1 MKSKGKARGV
11 VMFVDEDNLK
21 QLLSVLEMMI
31 DRGNNDLKDHF
42 WLVSIVV
49 IAVLIEWIWRPS
61 LNYRF
66 VASDSWGKKTSV
78 VSGRER
84 LTLGAITIAP
94 KQRTIDGQRVLKI
107 QLYTDRCRFQ
117 RLLSQSRSNESI
129 LGRIL
134 GFAQLWDV
142 WGK

>member
-1 MKSKGKARGV
+1 
-11 VMFVDEDNLK
+11 MFVDEDNLK

-42 WLVSIVV
+42 WLVIIVM
-49 IAVLIEWIWRPS
+49 LIEGRWHPS
-61 LNYRF
+61 LNILRRF

-94 KQRTIDGQRVLKI
+94 KQRTIDG
-107 QLYTDRCRFQ
+107 
-117 RLLSQSRSNESI
+117 LLDFNKKFSKMANVGFNDYFLNLGPTNPFLEEYWDSLNCGMYGVSRPI
-129 LGRIL
+129 H
-134 GFAQLWDV
+134 
-142 WGK
+142 